1 MLRSRVRRNSW
12 PSFSLASARHCHCSS
27 LKGKEYSE
35 FQSNKA
41 DERSRVLE
49 VTLASTFSEFHGPD
63 TVLGTEQRH
72 HQDD

>member
-1 MLRSRVRRNSW
+1 M
-12 PSFSLASARHCHCSS
+12 
-27 LKGKEYSE
+27 GKEYSE